1 MAAADAQAPPPEEDH
16 SPVPDYLADADA
28 VLKDQGVKWRYGRPP
43 DYSKTRKV
51 YAETKQMNHEA
62 GSLVQMVE
70 NLVKNWEIEASF
82 KPRIE
87 DWRTVDA
94 PNYTFAINGN
104 PPQSAEHMLKVG
116 TYNAI
121 ISPNEYY
128 SPENS
133 DFASSHKTFKRMM
146 PTFAWEVLEVYSGPP
161 HVAFRWRHWG
171 TMKNDYVGFN
181 DKGEKVTAKAHGG
194 PIDIQGVTVATV
206 DEKVRL
212 RRVETWFDPME
223 MFRQIAPQGIVN
235 KEPVAWRVSRTPSPV
250 TNRTATPEAAFK
262 KPDEPA
268 ETAQPGPAQ
277 PSDSIAVQLA
287 QTDVAAQGESAPTKD
302 ALPELNPDTKDADAR
317 SHQQQSTS
325 DKLAD
330 VPLVCPF
337 ANVNGFAQANG
348 TLSESKAE
356 HESEPS
362 VQTLELPQRNNVENP
377 TEDLSTESTRLV
389 QAAQTQATEQRLQPS
404 VPVQESSETAES
416 GLDQLHELEQWHEAS
431 DILIDTAPGCE
442 PEKFHD
448 AVDVEHETSTVSSEA
463 GSWTAVT
470 PPASDPPTPRK
481 STYSSSITSGSEQGQ
496 SSNQTSPTEA
506 FFSHY
511 PAHKVHPHPKDM
523 ENAVSPEPG
532 EGVAAAPD
540 SEEVRLTHIEMSKI
554 TAFECPFLMN
564 RE

>member
-1 MAAADAQAPPPEEDH
+1 MAAANPQAAPPEQDH
-16 SPVPDYLADADA
+16 AAMPDYLADADA

-51 YAETKQMNHEA
+51 YAETKQMNHQS
-62 GSLVQMVE
+62 GSLIQMVE

-194 PIDIQGVTVATV
+194 SIDIQGVTVATV
-206 DEKVRL
+206 DDKVRL
-212 RRVETWFDPME
+212 QRVETWFDPME

-235 KEPVAWRVSRTPSPV
+235 KEPVARRVSRTPSPLA
-250 TNRTATPEAAFK
+250 NRTATPEVAFK
-262 KPDEPA
+262 KPDEPVEPNQSISA
-268 ETAQPGPAQ
+268 EPA
-277 PSDSIAVQLA
+277 AVQA
-287 QTDVAAQGESAPTKD
+287 PQSDVATQSESALTKD
-302 ALPELNPDTKDADAR
+302 AQPEVTPSTKEAQP
-317 SHQQQSTS
+317 QQQSTP
-325 DKLAD
+325 DKPAD
-330 VPLVCPF
+330 LLLVSPI
-337 ANVNGFAQANG
+337 ANHSHCAEAGE
-348 TLSESKAE
+348 TLSESKTE
-356 HESEPS
+356 HGPEPS
-362 VQTLELPQRNNVENP
+362 EQALQLPQTNDVKGPVETP
-377 TEDLSTESTRLV
+377 SVDSTE
-389 QAAQTQATEQRLQPS
+389 QAQEMEQLLQPS
-404 VPVQESSETAES
+404 IAAQESTQLPESETDQFHD
-416 GLDQLHELEQWHEAS
+416 LDQWHEAS
-431 DILIDTAPGCE
+431 DILSDPAPGYE

-448 AVDVEHETSTVSSEA
+448 AVEIDHENSTVSSEA

-470 PPASDPPTPRK
+470 PPASDPPTPRR
-481 STYSSSITSGSEQGQ
+481 STYSSSITSSSEQGQ
-496 SSNQTSPTEA
+496 SSSQASPTEA
-506 FFSHY
+506 FFSQC

-523 ENAVSPEPG
+523 EKAVSPEPG
-532 EGVAAAPD
+532 EGVAASPD
-540 SEEVRLTHIEMSKI
+540 SEEARLTHIEMSKI
-554 TAFECPFLMN
+554 TPFECPFLMN